1 MCEGNIFES
10 RATTDSAVEGD
21 CTGPAVD
28 CGGAWD
34 GRRVASGMD
43 WALVA
48 PWNRCYHSK
57 KVMFFTIP
65 LERCKGHIC
74 GGPAG
79 DRNLCTAPFT
89 LLSLELV
96 VPEANQPDRQGFLS
110 MTRDR

>member
-1 MCEGNIFES
+1 
-10 RATTDSAVEGD
+10 
-21 CTGPAVD
+21 
-28 CGGAWD
+28 
-34 GRRVASGMD
+34 
-43 WALVA
+43 
-48 PWNRCYHSK
+48 
-57 KVMFFTIP
+57 MFFTIP